1 MRITIYTR
9 NDCVQCHATKRAME
23 NRGFDFEMINVDRVP
38 EAAEALRAQG
48 FRQLPVV
55 IAGDLSWSGFRPDMI
70 NRLHPATRGQ
80 CMSQLVYFSSS
91 SENTQRFIE
100 RLGLPAV
107 RIPLNERERIQVDEP
122 YILIVPSYGG
132 GGTAGAVPRQVIRFL
147 NDEHNRAL
155 LRGVI
160 ASGNRNFGEAYGRA
174 GDVIA
179 RKCGVPWLY
188 RFELMGTQSDIENV
202 RKGVTEFWQRQP
214 QNA

>member
-1 MRITIYTR
+1 M
-9 NDCVQCHATKRAME
+9 
-23 NRGFDFEMINVDRVP
+23 
-38 EAAEALRAQG
+38 
-48 FRQLPVV
+48 
-55 IAGDLSWSGFRPDMI
+55 
-70 NRLHPATRGQ
+70 
-80 CMSQLVYFSSS
+80 
-91 SENTQRFIE
+91 
-100 RLGLPAV
+100 

-122 YILIVPSYGG
+122 YIPDRALLRRRRYGWR
-132 GGTAGAVPRQVIRFL
+132 GATTGHSLL

-179 RKCGVPWLY
+179 RKCSVPWLY

>member
-1 MRITIYTR
+1 
-9 NDCVQCHATKRAME
+9 
-23 NRGFDFEMINVDRVP
+23 
-38 EAAEALRAQG
+38 
-48 FRQLPVV
+48 
-55 IAGDLSWSGFRPDMI
+55 
-70 NRLHPATRGQ
+70 
-80 CMSQLVYFSSS
+80 MSQLVYFSSS

-160 ASGNRNFGEAYGRA
+160 ASGA
-174 GDVIA
+174 GFQLDCRLPGNSA
-179 RKCGVPWLY
+179 SGY
-188 RFELMGTQSDIENV
+188 SSFAG
-202 RKGVTEFWQRQP
+202 FWQ
-214 QNA
+214 